1 MNKLAKIIEQLE
13 EEDLLKIRR
22 DLLAGNIDR
31 LIEKRLRE
39 AKTGL
44 SDKFCP
50 VCNGPITNE
59 SFILEFGSKHLRRK
73 AHFDASDCLE
83 YFVSTRLRER
93 KNQTS

>member
-1 MNKLAKIIEQLE
+1 MNKLARIIENLS
-13 EEDLLKIRR
+13 EEDLLKVKR

-31 LIEKRLRE
+31 LIEKRLAE
-39 AKTGL
+39 SKIAL
-44 SDKFCP
+44 SEKICP

-73 AHFDASDCLE
+73 AHFDAADCLE

-93 KNQTS
+93 KNQTP